1 MFPLSGSPSRE
12 SWPYSQ
18 PYSYLLPIGR
28 SHCVPKLCL
37 NRLQYHLPLSLND
50 HPCLQ
55 CPGLAPALC
64 QGCPS
69 WADRGQASQ
78 LGNVHVVAT

>member
-1 MFPLSGSPSRE
+1 MFSLSGSPSRE
-12 SWPYSQ
+12 SWLHSQ
-18 PYSYLLPIGR
+18 PHSYLLPIGR

-55 CPGLAPALC
+55 CPGLAPALA
-64 QGCPS
+64 GPTEAKPLIWEMS
-69 WADRGQASQ
+69 MW
-78 LGNVHVVAT
+78 LLLKN